1 VPIVPEL
8 PLPPEL
14 QIRFIFPHAPVR
26 PVTCNS
32 GYEMRAWYDI
42 YSLEDFEHED
52 EAGLI
57 ASQQILNSL
66 IDKEVQRGIPTER
79 IVIMGFSQGGAV
91 ALFAGLRHAQRL
103 AGIGALS
110 TYLPLHK
117 TPPEDYSTQRL
128 PIFMAHGIHDPVVK
142 YPFGQASCAQLKTL
156 GHDVH
161 WKEYAMEHT
170 VCGDEINDI
179 ADWLGKCLTM
189 K

>member
-1 VPIVPEL
+1 LPEK
-8 PLPPEL
+8 L

-26 PVTCNS
+26 PVTCNG

-57 ASQQILNSL
+57 ASQQILNEL
-66 IDKEVQRGIPTER
+66 IDTQTQRGIPAER
-79 IVIMGFSQGGAV
+79 IVVMGFSQGGAV
-91 ALFAGLRHAQRL
+91 ALFAGLRYAQRL

-110 TYLPLHK
+110 TYLPLHN
-117 TPPEDYSTQRL
+117 TPASDYSMQRP

-142 YPFGQASCAQLKTL
+142 YQYGQASCAQLNTF
-156 GHDVH
+156 GHDVR
-161 WKEYAMEHT
+161 WKEYAMEHA
-170 VCGDEINDI
+170 VCVDEINDI
-179 ADWLGKCLTM
+179 ATWLGECLVM